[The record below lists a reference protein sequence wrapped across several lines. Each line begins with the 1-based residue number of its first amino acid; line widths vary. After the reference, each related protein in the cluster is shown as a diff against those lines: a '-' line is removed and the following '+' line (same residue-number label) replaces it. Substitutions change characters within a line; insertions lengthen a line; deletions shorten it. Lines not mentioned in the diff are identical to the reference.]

1 MKENNNVFLYNLKMA
16 IKDFTNFITV
26 KSIKEYEVTDSI
38 SGDMIG
44 FYNSYTYLN
53 YAFNVIYSKEFYQ
66 GRFDM
71 KKLILKYDFVWSKD
85 QEKLNTIYFLLSN
98 LIKIIEGNVF
108 YSKFAAKIL
117 QERVKFETYNFNLKN
132 LESYELAN
140 FLMLIVYEPM
150 INYVE
155 SQEEILKSIF
165 TKYDNEE
172 LNNMFY
178 NLDYFSRKIVPAI
191 CMGKQTYSVDCDYD
205 DNVYMKVSAIR
216 ISDRRSKELY
226 QDLRDI
232 ITQIFPKQKD
242 VIFPISNQSSLS
254 SFMFSD
260 DNINFKDFIKLII
273 KNKTWPDFIKNIRQ
287 KGSEFMTLKYW
298 QSKIMSNIGNMILMY
313 LERDKNPNL

>member
-1 MKENNNVFLYNLKMA
+1 MA

-26 KSIKEYEVTDSI
+26 KPIKEYEVTDTI

-53 YAFNVIYSKEFYQ
+53 YAINVIYSKEFYQ
-66 GRFDM
+66 GRFEM
-71 KKLILKYDFVWSKD
+71 EKLILKYDFAWSKD

-98 LIKIIEGNVF
+98 LIRIIEGNIF
-108 YSKFAAKIL
+108 YSKFAIEIL
-117 QERVKFETYNFNLKN
+117 QDPVQLPVEIINYNFKLKN

-165 TKYDNEE
+165 TKYDNEQ

-178 NLDYFSRKIVPAI
+178 DLDYFSRKIVPAV
-191 CMGKQTYSVDCDYD
+191 CMGKQTYSTDCDYDD

-216 ISDRRSKELY
+216 MSDKKSKELY
-226 QDLRDI
+226 QNLRNI
-232 ITQIFPKQKD
+232 IVQIFPKQKD

-260 DNINFKDFIKLII
+260 NNINFKDFIKLII
-273 KNKTWPDFIKNIRQ
+273 KNKTWPDFIKNVRQ
-287 KGSEFMTLKYW
+287 KGSEFMTLRYW
-298 QSKIMSNIGNMILMY
+298 
-313 LERDKNPNL
+313 